1 MTPEQITDD
10 IQRAAS
16 VRLVEAGYFLKDQI
30 QEMIG
35 VQAPYHITASGE
47 YVADEPATPGA
58 PPRRLSGD
66 LVESGFVRQVSDS
79 QVQVVFS
86 RPYAGWLEFETTHVY
101 MRRAAEENATAI
113 GRIIGGVASVQ
124 SSDYFRG

>member
-86 RPYAGWLEFETTHVY
+86 RPYAGCGRERYSHRPDH
-101 MRRAAEENATAI
+101 RRCSI
-113 GRIIGGVASVQ
+113 CSVVGLLPGLIA
-124 SSDYFRG
+124 R